1 MMIEAFVNMSGNTTD
16 NSVKMTTSDSYSI
29 EILGNI
35 IVYTNLYILPVL
47 YIMSNIGNLLSALVF
62 LKKAWRKNVCVFYFN
77 ICLIFDSCYINSGM
91 LSSFFTF
98 GLNIQAETSNVILCK
113 LLYYV
118 AYLFSALLPTVLIL
132 ASIDRLLISS
142 QNVDMRLYSSKRLA
156 YFSVSISTFIWIV
169 FYCHVL
175 IKVNIYEIYPSYLIC
190 YYETSGFYFEFN
202 SYSNAAINVIFS
214 IVIVILSIM
223 AFKNV
228 RQIRSVPRQQRQQF
242 RTMNKKDFQLL
253 RCLYVQDIIYIIFI
267 SFPSI
272 YGVYTAVTQNNAR
285 LPLEQAIVDFITDFG
300 TFIHHIPYCASFFI
314 FISVSKAFRQ
324 EIKRMAYKMCG
335 KNLVVVQEERHR
347 HENDARDAIELNVV
361 VSTIVLPE

>member
-1 MMIEAFVNMSGNTTD
+1 
-16 NSVKMTTSDSYSI
+16 MTTSDSYCI
-29 EILGNI
+29 GILGNI
-35 IVYTNLYILPVL
+35 IVYANLYILPVL

-77 ICLIFDSCYINSGM
+77 ICLICNSGYINSGM

-98 GLNIQAETSNVILCK
+98 GLNIHVEISNVILCK

-156 YFSVSISTFIWIV
+156 YFSVSISTFMWIV

-175 IKVNIYEIYPSYLIC
+175 IKVHIYEIYPSFLIC
-190 YYETSGFYFEFN
+190 YYDISGFYIKFN
-202 SYSNAAINVIFS
+202 SYSNVVINVIFS
-214 IVIVILSIM
+214 IVLIILSIM

-228 RQIRSVPRQQRQQF
+228 RQIRSLPRQQRRQI
-242 RTMNKKDFQLL
+242 RSMTKKDFQLL
-253 RCLYVQDIIYIIFI
+253 RCLFVQDIICIIFI
-267 SFPSI
+267 TFPSL
-272 YGVYTAVTQNNAR
+272 YDVYTAVTENNTR
-285 LPLEQAIVDFITDFG
+285 SPLEQAIVNFITNFS

-335 KNLVVVQEERHR
+335 KNLMTVQEEEHR
-347 HENDARDAIELNVV
+347 QQNDARDAIELNVV
-361 VSTIVLPE
+361 VDTIVLPV